1 MFHTS
6 KKSGMAYQRGME
18 KIQKGYWINYYWTL
32 FIQNEIK
39 TME

>member
-1 MFHTS
+1 MEWLIREVWKRS
-6 KKSGMAYQRGME
+6 K
-18 KIQKGYWINYYWTL
+18 KGYWINYYWTL